1 MKKIVALVLSLVMVL
16 GLATVAFG
24 ASTTNYNDKDVT
36 LTDAQGAVI
45 AVEDCAVVKYE
56 KSTSTSTVDG
66 KTVTTIVPAYYE
78 IAKVSPSYK
87 YVEVDKSLADYLM
100 KIEDVGSV
108 YVAEMTAVPS
118 VNAADVATVYVAP
131 LKAAC
136 GVVGAGFAQYYVV
149 DGKYYAADVAGA
161 KTALVDG
168 NYVRMAT
175 TATLPT
181 DHNWAKAKACAW
193 DEATGL
199 ITAVECPDCEE
210 EIAVYKVAGTFDG
223 KTYVAVTAGDAK
235 GYFYVAGAA
244 ANTVVPS
251 APAVDGDKVESAETF
266 DAGIAMY
273 VGMSVMAAAGSAV
286 VLKKKD

>member
-45 AVEDCAVVKYE
+45 TVEDCAVVKYE

-78 IAKVSPSYK
+78 IAKVSPTYK
-87 YVEVDKSLADYLM
+87 YVEVDKSLAKYLM

-108 YVAEMTAVPS
+108 YVAEMTAVPT
-118 VNAADVATVYVAP
+118 VNAADVATAYTAP
-131 LKAAC
+131 ELAAC
-136 GVVGAGFAQYYVV
+136 GVVGSGYQAFYIV
-149 DGKYYAADVAGA
+149 DGKYYAAAVDGA
-161 KTALVDG
+161 KTGLVDG
-168 NYVRMAT
+168 NYVRMAAT
-175 TATLPT
+175 KTDAKGHDWANATAKSY
-181 DHNWAKAKACAW
+181 DA
-193 DEATGL
+193 ATSF
-199 ITAVECPDCEE
+199 ITSVECDDCD
-210 EIAVYKVAGTFDG
+210 AVVNVYKTAGTFDG
-223 KTYVAVTAGDAK
+223 KTYVKITEGVAANY
-235 GYFYVAGAA
+235 YFVAGEA
-244 ANTVVPS
+244 ANTPVV
-251 APAVDGDKVESAETF
+251 APEASDKVESAETF